1 MKICLVGAES
11 FCVDV
16 WTDRLDEAKVT
27 FHIYANM
34 PKDVK
39 L

>member
-1 MKICLVGAES
+1 MKILLVGPES
-11 FCVDV
+11 FHVDV

-27 FHIYANM
+27 FHICANM